1 VLTNI
6 TAPIVAAKPYIGRFA
21 PSPTGP
27 LHMGSLLSAVAS
39 YIDAKANNGKWL
51 LRIEDIDPPRE
62 IKGSSK
68 AIIASLEAHQ
78 LYWDGDIL
86 WQHDQYDYYRD
97 CLAALT
103 AKHLLYACNCS
114 RVKGIYCGHCRDRNT
129 PPPLPF
135 SLRLKTTAID
145 VDFIDAIQGSYQHNI
160 SQQIGDFILWRKD
173 GLPAYQLAVVADDE
187 YQNIT
192 HIIRGSDLLESTPR
206 QIYLA
211 NALQF
216 NLTEYGH
223 LPVLVNNEGQKL
235 SKQTNASPIDDNSP
249 MDNIY
254 HVLQK
259 LGQVLPAEKPSAVT
273 ELLGWAIDN
282 WDINAIPKQMSV
294 QQS

>member
-1 VLTNI
+1 
-6 TAPIVAAKPYIGRFA
+6 
-21 PSPTGP
+21 
-27 LHMGSLLSAVAS
+27 M
-39 YIDAKANNGKWL
+39 
-51 LRIEDIDPPRE
+51 
-62 IKGSSK
+62 
-68 AIIASLEAHQ
+68 
-78 LYWDGDIL
+78 
-86 WQHDQYDYYRD
+86 
-97 CLAALT
+97 
-103 AKHLLYACNCS
+103 
-114 RVKGIYCGHCRDRNT
+114 
-129 PPPLPF
+129 
-135 SLRLKTTAID
+135 
-145 VDFIDAIQGSYQHNI
+145 
-160 SQQIGDFILWRKD
+160 WRKD

-259 LGQVLPAEKPSAVT
+259 LGQVLPADPEAAASDPKRT
-273 ELLGWAIDN
+273 FTLE
-282 WDINAIPKQMSV
+282 INSE
-294 QQS
+294 